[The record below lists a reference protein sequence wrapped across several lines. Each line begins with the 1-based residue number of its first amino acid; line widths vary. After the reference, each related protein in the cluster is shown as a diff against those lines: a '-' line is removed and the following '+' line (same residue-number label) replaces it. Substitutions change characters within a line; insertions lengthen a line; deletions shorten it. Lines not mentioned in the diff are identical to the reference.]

1 MNALTRL
8 FFSSTLALGFACAVN
23 AQNVPATGAPD
34 AFIKAIATDLLA
46 TVKNDK
52 AAQAGDAVRINA
64 IVNDKVLPYV
74 DLARMTQ
81 GSVGRNWAKA
91 SPEQQTILQKEFR
104 TMLQRTYGGAL
115 ALAKDAT
122 LQMRPL
128 RAAADDTDVVVRS
141 NVLVPKG
148 EPISMD
154 YRLEKVGGAWKVY
167 DLNVAGSW
175 LVQNYQ
181 GVFAK
186 EVEAGGVEGLI
197 KFMQTRNARK

>member
-1 MNALTRL
+1 MKPFVKTL
-8 FFSSTLALGFACAVN
+8 FTATVALGLAWSAQ
-23 AQNVPATGAPD
+23 AQNVPANTAPEV
-34 AFIKAIATDLLA
+34 FIKAIATDLLD

-52 AAQAGDAVRINA
+52 AAQAGDAARINA

-81 GSVGRNWAKA
+81 GSVGRNWSKA
-91 SPEQQTILQKEFR
+91 TLEQQATLQKEFR
-104 TMLQRTYGGAL
+104 VMLQRTYGGAL

-122 LQMRPL
+122 LQMRPF
-128 RAAADDTDVVVRS
+128 RGAADETDVVVRS

-148 EPISMD
+148 DPIGMD

-167 DLNVAGSW
+167 DLNVANSW

-186 EVEAGGVEGLI
+186 EVDAGGIEGLI
-197 KFMQTRNARK
+197 KFMQTRNKSK